1 MYRSYKYNY
10 SQSKIQTKILILQLS
25 NGIKVLCKIY
35 IYILF
40 KKKININSLKKY
52 LHTNYPKSINS
63 TYFELLVG
71 LIIEKV
77 IENRIPSIQSR
88 ENIRSHFTKYSKIA
102 LS

>member
-10 SQSKIQTKILILQLS
+10 SQSKIQTKILILQS
-25 NGIKVLCKIY
+25 NGIKVLCKIR

-63 TYFELLVG
+63 TYFELFVA

-88 ENIRSHFTKYSKIA
+88 ENTRSHFTKYSKIA

>member
-10 SQSKIQTKILILQLS
+10 SQSKILILQLS
-25 NGIKVLCKIY
+25 NGIKVLCKIR

-63 TYFELLVG
+63 T
-71 LIIEKV
+71 
-77 IENRIPSIQSR
+77 
-88 ENIRSHFTKYSKIA
+88 
-102 LS
+102 LSYL